1 MAAKKEVSIETIEKA
16 KKALV
21 ALPAKEPGK
30 KLLLSAL
37 EDLKPEIEELEKKGY
52 SRAEVVDL
60 LVRQGIPVKLY
71 HIKNLFLKPRGAA
84 AGETGQ
90 ETETK

>member
-1 MAAKKEVSIETIEKA
+1 M
-16 KKALV
+16 
-21 ALPAKEPGK
+21 ALPAKEPEK

-37 EDLKPEIEELEKKGY
+37 EDLKPEIEALERKGY

-60 LVRQGIPVKLY
+60 LVKQGIPVKLY